1 MVLGWVGVPLPQKS
15 LTDTRNGNG
24 GQNRSGMGERHK
36 MELEK
41 VASPIREELGFHSL
55 CTWHPLKCCE
65 QERDVITCV
74 KIFSLCCGGQRGGG
88 NR

>member
-1 MVLGWVGVPLPQKS
+1 MGGCSPATEELDRYKEWEWGA
-15 LTDTRNGNG
+15 RNW
-24 GQNRSGMGERHK
+24 SGMGERHK

-55 CTWHPLKCCE
+55 CTWHSLKCCE